1 MHTYNPMNICN
12 PLLHL
17 SPSNDDYCRA
27 IVTIPFGSGH
37 EPEEWPGLAH
47 LLEHALFLGSHAL
60 FLGSHALFLDSY
72 ALAEGLLK
80 ARSGSVSELAAGELQ
95 GLMAQKG
102 IRINASTRLEQSC
115 YMIECL
121 PDQLEEAFTRLCQL
135 IYAPIFS
142 AEQVI
147 SEISIIDGEY
157 QAYCEH
163 PAQQLLNLIQTQAHP
178 KHRFYHFLAG
188 NRASLG
194 HNDPELLKQLNLC
207 FQQGYLRQSASLYI
221 EHPEGLGFEAQGEV
235 LYARLEAIRHY
246 AIRNHSKQSEQA
258 LTTNPQVLS
267 DPDKPASAPFFC
279 GQQTFLAVTDQPV
292 IQWVWPVSNP
302 SINELLLTFRTLN
315 QLAKAL
321 QIPGEYSLSLAMQW
335 QQQAALLVETGI
347 PESVDTLEK
356 IQVHAQEQLAHFQKQ
371 LSHGCNALITD
382 TNKNIEE
389 FAEDAASQPKGP
401 ALLRATETAIQYQ
414 YAALFTGFIWETQT
428 GRKEMQTEVIKDLLN
443 ALDQPP
449 AVTLISHP
457 GFEQLKLDQVGL
469 DYQFTAFF
477 PTRYLAANLLAP
489 AGSEGSAADILT
501 QQLAYPKTPS
511 LMPFRAVMQKLA
523 ETKLTQDQHQICLHH
538 TTQRNHAAVIWRD
551 IESLNLRNSSESKS
565 PEELCSELYPGFY
578 RKLRIEQRIGYIVQ
592 IMPYAVERADQ
603 TAQLRERKQGIAF
616 LIQSAS
622 YASDQLIEALN
633 RELKSIQQMDKP
645 QSLSEL
651 DLQKIPL

>member
-17 SPSNDDYCRA
+17 NPSDDDYCRV

-60 FLGSHALFLDSY
+60 FLGSY
-72 ALAEGLLK
+72 ALAEGLSK
-80 ARSGSVSELAAGELQ
+80 ASSGSISELAAGELQ
-95 GLMAQKG
+95 GLMAQQG

-178 KHRFYHFLAG
+178 EHSFYRFLAG

-207 FQQGYLRQSASLYI
+207 FQQGYLQQSACLYI
-221 EHPEGLGFEAQGEV
+221 EHPEGPGFEKKSKT
-235 LYARLEAIRHY
+235 LYEQLEAIRQY
-246 AIRNHSKQSEQA
+246 AVGNHSEQSEQT

-267 DPDKPASAPFFC
+267 DPDKPASPPLFC
-279 GQQTFLAVTDQPV
+279 GQQTFLAVADQPV

-302 SINELLLTFRTLN
+302 SINELLLTFGALD

-321 QIPGEYSLSLAMQW
+321 QIPGEYSLSLVMQW
-335 QQQAALLVETGI
+335 QQQAALLVETSI
-347 PESVDTLEK
+347 PESTDTLVK
-356 IQVHAQEQLAHFQKQ
+356 IQIHTQEQLELFQKSMRQ
-371 LSHGCNALITD
+371 GCDALIADADKLGRLTD
-382 TNKNIEE
+382 S
-389 FAEDAASQPKGP
+389 ASSQFKGP

-414 YAALFTGFIWETQT
+414 YAALFSGFMWETQT
-428 GRKEMQTEVIKDLLN
+428 SRKEMQTEAIKDLLN

-449 AVTLISHP
+449 TVTLISHP
-457 GFEQLKLDQVGL
+457 GFDQLKPDQVGL
-469 DYQFTAFF
+469 DYQSTAFF

-501 QQLAYPKTPS
+501 QQLASPKTPS

-523 ETKLTQDQHQICLHH
+523 ETKLTRDQHQICLHR
-538 TTQRNHAAVIWRD
+538 TTQTNHAAVIWRD
-551 IESLNLRNSSESKS
+551 IESLNLRDSSESKS

-592 IMPYAVERADQ
+592 VMPFPLEQADN
-603 TAQLRERKQGIAF
+603 ANEKKQGIAF
-616 LIQSAS
+616 LIQSATHS
-622 YASDQLIEALN
+622 GQQLLQILN
-633 RELKSIQQMDKP
+633 DELETVSPTNVDKSTCNN
-645 QSLSEL
+645 S
-651 DLQKIPL
+651 